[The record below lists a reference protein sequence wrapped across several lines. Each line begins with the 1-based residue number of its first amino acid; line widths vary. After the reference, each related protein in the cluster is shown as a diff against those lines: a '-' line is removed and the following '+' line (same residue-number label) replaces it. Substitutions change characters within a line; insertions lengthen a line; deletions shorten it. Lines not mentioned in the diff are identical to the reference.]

1 MRSLMFFFLSFLM
14 NDDEIFRKKGH
25 YHRLYFSVSDE
36 TFLYKYKNLMSRLL
50 VIMKNYKDKN
60 DLITLISWR

>member
-1 MRSLMFFFLSFLM
+1 MRSFSFFLFLM

-25 YHRLYFSVSDE
+25 YHRLYFLL
-36 TFLYKYKNLMSRLL
+36 FLTRPFYKYKNLLSRLM